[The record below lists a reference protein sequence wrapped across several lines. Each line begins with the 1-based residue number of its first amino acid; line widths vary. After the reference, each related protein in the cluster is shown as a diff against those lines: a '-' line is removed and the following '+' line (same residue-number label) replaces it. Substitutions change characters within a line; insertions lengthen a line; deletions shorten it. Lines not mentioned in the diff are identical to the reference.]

1 MNRIK
6 YGYGRVAVL
15 FFSGVFAGVVNGL
28 IGCGGGII
36 VVYVLSFVYRDS
48 AERDGRDVFASA
60 VASVL
65 PMSAVSTLIY
75 LKTGDLLMAAE
86 PAHIVPAV
94 SGGIIGAYLLD
105 RISVP
110 WLRKIFALLV
120 IWAGA
125 SLILRGAGI
134 L

>member
-1 MNRIK
+1 MVIK
-6 YGYGRVAVL
+6 RGYWQAAVL
-15 FFSGVFAGVVNGL
+15 FFSGVFAGILNGL

-36 VVYVLSFVYRDS
+36 IVYTLSRLYRDS
-48 AERDGRDVFASA
+48 VEIDSRDVFASA

-65 PMSAVSTLIY
+65 PMSAVSTFIY
-75 LKTGDLLMAAE
+75 LRTGDLLTAAE
-86 PAHIVPAV
+86 PGHIVPAV

-125 SLILRGAGI
+125 SLILRGAGT

>member
-1 MNRIK
+1 MSGAK
-6 YGYGRVAVL
+6 YGYGRAAAL
-15 FFSGVFAGVVNGL
+15 FFCGVFAGVVNGL

-36 VVYVLSFVYRDS
+36 IVYALSHLYRDS
-48 AERDGRDVFASA
+48 VERDGRDVFASA

-75 LKTGDLLMAAE
+75 LREGDLLSAAE
-86 PAHIVPAV
+86 PRHIVPAV
-94 SGGIIGAYLLD
+94 CGGIVGAYLLD

-110 WLRKIFALLV
+110 WLRKIFAVLV

-125 SLILRGAGI
+125 SLILRGTGI